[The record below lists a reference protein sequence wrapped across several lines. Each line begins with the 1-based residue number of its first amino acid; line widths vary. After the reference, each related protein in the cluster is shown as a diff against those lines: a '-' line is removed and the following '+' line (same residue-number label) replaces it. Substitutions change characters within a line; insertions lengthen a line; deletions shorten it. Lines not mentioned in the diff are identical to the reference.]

1 MKKITDERDPKQ
13 EAFEET
19 AISFEDVLADQE
31 ENIITNRLSKTC
43 AVIGTEEDISDITLE
58 DFKNLDVPH
67 HIFYADKPKFI
78 DENMTLEEPLTYSRK
93 D

>member
-31 ENIITNRLSKTC
+31 EKPNFIK
-43 AVIGTEEDISDITLE
+43 EDI
-58 DFKNLDVPH
+58 
-67 HIFYADKPKFI
+67 
-78 DENMTLEEPLTYSRK
+78 TLEEPLTYSRNVNI
-93 D
+93 DDEEQRTARGDI

>member
-19 AISFEDVLADQE
+19 AISFEDVLEDQE
-31 ENIITNRLSKTC
+31 EKPNFIN
-43 AVIGTEEDISDITLE
+43 EDI
-58 DFKNLDVPH
+58 
-67 HIFYADKPKFI
+67 
-78 DENMTLEEPLTYSRK
+78 TLEEPLTYSRK

>member
-31 ENIITNRLSKTC
+31 QDN
-43 AVIGTEEDISDITLE
+43 TEDQEPNFIKEDI
-58 DFKNLDVPH
+58 
-67 HIFYADKPKFI
+67 
-78 DENMTLEEPLTYSRK
+78 TLEEPLTYSRK
-93 D
+93 DQKK